1 VADAPDDV
9 VRLAQER
16 ADARAAKDFS
26 RADAIR
32 HELTTKGWTVVDEPE
47 GFRLEPAAEPEP
59 ESEEPQEL
67 KASEVASVL
76 DEPATVDVSVHWVV
90 EGWPEDVER
99 ALIAFR
105 KHLEGRTAQ
114 YVVADVT
121 GEDPG
126 RWGEDVE
133 VVRLEHD
140 TGWGAARN
148 AGLKRSSGRTVL
160 VMDGSVEP
168 TGDVLRPLEEALA
181 DPAVG
186 VAGPFGIT
194 TKDLREFDAAEGLG
208 DVDAIEGYFMAF
220 RREILTKAGLFDE
233 KFKWYRT
240 ADIEYSFRVK
250 DQGLRAVA
258 VPVPVEKHEHR
269 MWFNTSPDERAKW
282 SKRNY
287 YRFLDRWRDRW
298 DLCVAAEPPDHHH
311 GPDHDRHEH

>member
-1 VADAPDDV
+1 VEATTVPEAPPEL

-16 ADARAAKDFS
+16 ADARAAKDFA
-26 RADAIR
+26 RADALRDQITAR
-32 HELTTKGWTVVDEPE
+32 GWAVLDDPA
-47 GFRLEPAAEPEP
+47 GFRLEPLASEPEAP
-59 ESEEPQEL
+59 
-67 KASEVASVL
+67 KEVRAADVDSVL
-76 DEPATVDVSVHWVV
+76 ELSATTDVSVHWLV

-105 KHLEGRTAQ
+105 KHLEGRSVQ

-148 AGLKRSSGRTVL
+148 AGLKRSTGRIVF
-160 VMDGSVEP
+160 VMDGSIEP
-168 TGDVLRPLEEALA
+168 TGDVLGPLEVALA
-181 DPAVG
+181 DPTVG

-194 TKDLREFDAAEGLG
+194 TKDLREFDEAKGPG

-220 RREILTKAGLFDE
+220 RREVLWRAGLFDE

-250 DQGLRAVA
+250 DQGLRAVV

-269 MWFNTSPDERAKW
+269 VWFETSPEDRAKW

-287 YRFLDRWRDRW
+287 YRFLDSWRDRW
-298 DLCVAAEPPDHHH
+298 DLCVAPEPPDHRQ
-311 GPDHDRHEH
+311 GPDRDH

>member
-1 VADAPDDV
+1 VPEAPPDV
-9 VRLAQER
+9 VRLAQAR
-16 ADARAAKDFS
+16 ADARAAKDFA
-26 RADAIR
+26 RADALR
-32 HELTTKGWTVVDEPE
+32 DELIDRGWTVVDDSA
-47 GFRLEPAAEPEP
+47 GFRLEPLATEP
-59 ESEEPQEL
+59 ESPQEVRP
-67 KASEVASVL
+67 ADVESVL
-76 DEPATVDVSVHWVV
+76 ERPATTDVSVHWVV

-105 KHLEGRTAQ
+105 KHLEGRSVQ

-121 GEDPG
+121 GEAPG

-133 VVRLEHD
+133 VVLLAHG

-148 AGLKRSSGRTVL
+148 AGLKRSTGRTVF
-160 VMDGSVEP
+160 VMDGSIEP
-168 TGDVLRPLEEALA
+168 TGDVLGPLEVALA
-181 DPAVG
+181 DPTVG

-194 TKDLREFDAAEGLG
+194 TKDLREFDEAKGPG
-208 DVDAIEGYFMAF
+208 DVDAIEGYFMAI
-220 RREILTKAGLFDE
+220 RREVLWTAGLFDE

-250 DQGLRAVA
+250 DQGLRAVV

-269 MWFNTSPDERAKW
+269 MWFETPPEDRARW

-298 DLCVAAEPPDHHH
+298 DLCVAPEPPNHHH
-311 GPDHDRHEH
+311 GPDHDQDEH